1 MKRVDGRN
9 PEQFRK
15 LRFTKNF
22 LSHPVSSVLVEFGGT
37 KVICAVSITPGVPPW
52 MRNQKI
58 GGGWVTCEYGLL
70 PSSTH
75 ERSDREANKGKQ
87 SGRTMEI
94 QRLIG
99 RSFRSVIDLEA
110 LGPNTVYIDCDVIDA
125 DGGTRCAS
133 ITGAS
138 VALQLAFARHD
149 MAKRFSKNPMRENV
163 AGISVGIV
171 NGEPILDLCYEEDS
185 RAEVDMNV
193 VMTESGKFV
202 EIQGTAEGAP
212 FSDDQLNRMLEL
224 ARQGLDKIFEQ
235 QRRAVSGR
243 HEEAETR
250 EKAARPARPAR
261 PGINLGSLG
270 DVIGELKVEEN

>member
-58 GGGWVTCEYGLL
+58 SGGWVTCEYGLL

-171 NGEPILDLCYEEDS
+171 NGEPVLDLCYEEDS

-224 ARQGLDKIFEQ
+224 ARQGLGKIFEQ

-243 HEEAETR
+243 HEEVETR
-250 EKAARPARPAR
+250 EKAPRSHR